1 MTGNRTAD
9 RGLRCR
15 YDPPADVR
23 ELDVRDLP
31 GRLRALLLLDG
42 TLTTALEAYRLA
54 PVVVEVLSHEEI
66 GLDEHTA
73 RWLDATPGTPALS
86 RRTALHDAH
95 TGEVLVDAGTV
106 MLPDRLPPAFP
117 DALRTTEPGIG
128 DALTRLR
135 VAHRR
140 EMLWYGQDPVGLV
153 RCHRLVHAAH
163 PVACVRESFPG
174 LDTGIDTRSG
184 RR

>member
-1 MTGNRTAD
+1 MTGNRSAE
-9 RGLRCR
+9 RNLRCR
-15 YDPPADVR
+15 YDPPADVL
-23 ELDVRDLP
+23 ELDLRDLP

-54 PVVVEVLSHEEI
+54 PVVVDVLSHGRI
-66 GLDEHTA
+66 DLDEHFA
-73 RWLDATPGTPALS
+73 RWLDATPGTSALA

-95 TGEVLVDAGTV
+95 TGELLVEAETV

-117 DALRTTEPGIG
+117 DALRVGEPGIG

-140 EMLWYGQDPVGLV
+140 EMLWYGHDSVGLV

-174 LDTGIDTRSG
+174 LDAVPEARS